1 MTNINLPSG
10 AKPVE
15 NPNSFAHQSI
25 GNASQSAPNAWTA
38 MPSQGNGPAHGYNQS
53 IPTNGMGAPIP
64 MAVSPQL
71 GQMAAAP
78 DAQMAPAGVQMQ
90 QQQPAPYQ
98 QPAPAMNA
106 MQPLAQNNEAAAL
119 HTFDP
124 VEFESSED
132 APHPAPAPSAPISF
146 VSQVLTL
153 PSTYDG
159 VWDFAKKMATCDFCP
174 PQVRSPENVF
184 YLFARAAS
192 LGLPWTAA
200 FTDFFVIPAGKGAPR
215 IGMYVH
221 AKEALCRKHG
231 VWSVK
236 CDKATGIATAV
247 GMRYSDGA
255 RDQVVFDGWD
265 AALRG
270 RLGHDDQGNIIGL
283 GTWADKWPDML
294 MIRAVGRLLD
304 RLFADIIGGVAS
316 VEELND
322 MMFEAELRKDAAA
335 IAEEKA
341 ESKTT
346 TALKKIRSKKAKAIE
361 AKPAEPAP
369 AALEA
374 APAAPQSSAQPAAQ
388 PQPAEASASPYG
400 QMKQGAPA
408 SDAAVSLNDLVSET
422 NFL

>member
-1 MTNINLPSG
+1 
-10 AKPVE
+10 
-15 NPNSFAHQSI
+15 
-25 GNASQSAPNAWTA
+25 
-38 MPSQGNGPAHGYNQS
+38 
-53 IPTNGMGAPIP
+53 
-64 MAVSPQL
+64 
-71 GQMAAAP
+71 MAAAP
-78 DAQMAPAGVQMQ
+78 AAQMAPTGVQM

-106 MQPLAQNNEAAAL
+106 MQPVAQNNEAATL
-119 HTFDP
+119 QSFDP
-124 VEFESSED
+124 VEFESSEA
-132 APHPAPAPSAPISF
+132 APHPAPAPAAPVSF

-153 PSTYDG
+153 PNTYEG
-159 VWDFAKKMATCDFCP
+159 VWALAERMAKCDFCP

-184 YLFARAAS
+184 YMIVKAAS

-200 FTDFFVIPAGKGAPR
+200 FTDFYVIPAGKGAPR

-221 AKEALCRKHG
+221 TKESLCRKYG

-270 RLGHDDQGNIIGL
+270 RLGHDEHGNIIGL

-294 MIRAVGRLLD
+294 MTRAVGRLLD
-304 RLFADIIGGVAS
+304 RLFADVIGGVTS

-335 IAEEKA
+335 ITEEKA

-346 TALKKIRSKKAKAIE
+346 TALKKIRSKKTKAIE

-369 AALEA
+369 AAIEA
-374 APAAPQSSAQPAAQ
+374 APAAAPLPAAQPAAQ

-408 SDAAVSLNDLVSET
+408 SDAAVSLSDLISET
-422 NFL
+422 NNLL